1 METKKSIRKLIFSR
15 RKEASD
21 IEIAGKSE
29 QIFRKVRER
38 EEYVRAQAVYAY
50 MDFNREVMTRRFIRQ
65 AWEDGKQVAVPKVVG
80 KDLVFYV
87 LEDFSQLEQGYF
99 GIEEPARGE
108 RACREDALMIVPGVA
123 FDPQRHRIGYGQ
135 GFYDRYL
142 SVHREHTTIA
152 VAFDFQ
158 VLDRVPA
165 EAADI
170 CPSLLITESRT
181 Y

>member
-80 KDLVFYV
+80 KDLVF
-87 LEDFSQLEQGYF
+87 
-99 GIEEPARGE
+99 
-108 RACREDALMIVPGVA
+108 
-123 FDPQRHRIGYGQ
+123 
-135 GFYDRYL
+135 
-142 SVHREHTTIA
+142 
-152 VAFDFQ
+152 
-158 VLDRVPA
+158 
-165 EAADI
+165 
-170 CPSLLITESRT
+170 
-181 Y
+181 